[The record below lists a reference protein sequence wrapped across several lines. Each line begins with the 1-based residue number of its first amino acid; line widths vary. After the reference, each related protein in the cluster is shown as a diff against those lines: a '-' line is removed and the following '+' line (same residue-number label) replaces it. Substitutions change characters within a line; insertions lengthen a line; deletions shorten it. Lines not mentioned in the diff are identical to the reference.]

1 MMINDKMPAYCVERA
16 GKVLNRFK
24 KALNGSKVLVLGVA
38 YKQDI
43 DDYRESPALRVIE
56 ELEHTGAEV
65 VYFDP
70 WVRQYKF
77 KGQVRNSEP
86 ELTEELVESADL
98 VMVTAAHTNVDY
110 EFVQQ
115 HAKAI
120 FDTKNVMKNIK
131 NRENIE
137 VL

>member
-1 MMINDKMPAYCVERA
+1 M
-16 GKVLNRFK
+16 
-24 KALNGSKVLVLGVA
+24 
-38 YKQDI
+38 
-43 DDYRESPALRVIE
+43 
-56 ELEHTGAEV
+56 

-77 KGQVRNSEP
+77 EGQVRDSEP

-120 FDTKNVMKNIK
+120 FDTKNVMKNLK